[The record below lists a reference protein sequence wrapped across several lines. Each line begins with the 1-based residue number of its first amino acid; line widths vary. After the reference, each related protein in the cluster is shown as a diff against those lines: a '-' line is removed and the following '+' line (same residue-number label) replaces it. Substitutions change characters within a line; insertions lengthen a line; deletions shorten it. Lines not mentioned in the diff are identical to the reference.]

1 MTHIG
6 AVSFALSQP
15 SDNWPLVSLPQKH
28 CNFRYRSKQKCKNV
42 FGTIKRCA
50 SGTGSI
56 FRHALVNQSH
66 SFLIMGSLKWFYR
79 LQIHNERFE
88 GVLNLGAWLLG
99 INCSRLTPKPSAIVT
114 SAGHVR
120 ASASFPSLPLRGI
133 LPRMHVL
140 LTNDPAVL
148 HI

>member
-1 MTHIG
+1 MSLRRLKDALRAQG
-6 AVSFALSQP
+6 AL
-15 SDNWPLVSLPQKH
+15 
-28 CNFRYRSKQKCKNV
+28 FRD
-42 FGTIKRCA
+42 
-50 SGTGSI
+50 
-56 FRHALVNQSH
+56 ALVNQSH
-66 SFLIMGSLKWFYR
+66 LFLIMGSLKRFYR
-79 LQIHNERFE
+79 LQIRNERFE
-88 GVLNLGAWLLG
+88 GVFNWGALLLG

-140 LTNDPAVL
+140 LMNDPAVL